1 MADPRDSFFPKRRIR
16 VELTDWRPKRNVQ
29 GEKRLR
35 LDFTLPLIDKNR
47 DGLLPEWLISPLSS
61 MEMAGSVEDKVH
73 LGNLLL
79 EGVTLEA
86 FDTDSSSGRTLI
98 LTATTLQDFTLE
110 QVTRDKQ
117 TFPALC
123 FNTNVKRGANL
134 LKWADKFEAMYL
146 WLECTPADPVVPT
159 KDAPGNQMSIGDAG
173 ATAPPDDGMPN
184 QDPEAAARVAQE
196 RD

>member
-16 VELTDWRPKRNVQ
+16 VELTDWRPKRSTQ

-79 EGVTLEA
+79 EGGGL
-86 FDTDSSSGRTLI
+86 FRDFHNH
-98 LTATTLQDFTLE
+98 TATERYQRL
-110 QVTRDKQ
+110 
-117 TFPALC
+117 
-123 FNTNVKRGANL
+123 GAREEHFAEIDSRYHNL
-134 LKWADKFEAMYL
+134 DGAIKCLLDDCGFQAEEPPLPLF
-146 WLECTPADPVVPT
+146 DPLDQGV
-159 KDAPGNQMSIGDAG
+159 
-173 ATAPPDDGMPN
+173 
-184 QDPEAAARVAQE
+184 E
-196 RD
+196 